1 MAKKVK
7 AIPRGYHT
15 VTPSLV
21 IHGAAEAIAFYKK
34 AFAAKQIMRMPGPGG
49 SIMHAEL
56 RFGDSTIMLADEMP
70 GMGSKSPAT
79 LGGSPVGFYVYVE
92 NLDATWKRA
101 VAAGAKIL
109 MPLTEMFWGDRMGH
123 LEDPF
128 GHSWSLASH
137 VKDLTPA
144 EIKKAQKAFLAQQKP

>member
-7 AIPRGYHT
+7 AIPRGYHS
-15 VTPSLV
+15 VTPHLV
-21 IHGAAEAIAFYKK
+21 IRDAAKAIPFYKK
-34 AFAAKQIMRMPGPGG
+34 AFAAKEIMRMPGPGG
-49 SIMHAEL
+49 SIMHAEI
-56 RFGDSTIMLADEMP
+56 RVGDSTIMLADETSD
-70 GMGSKSPAT
+70 MGSKSPAA

-92 NLDATWKRA
+92 NLDATWKKA

-109 MPLTEMFWGDRMGH
+109 MPLTDMFWGDRMGR

-137 VKDLTPA
+137 VKDVTPA
-144 EIKKAQKAFLAQQKP
+144 EIKKAQKAFLAQQKS

>member
-21 IHGAAEAIAFYKK
+21 IHGAAEAIAFYRK

-49 SIMHAEL
+49 SIMHAEIRL
-56 RFGDSTIMLADEMP
+56 GDSTIMLADEMP

-101 VAAGAKIL
+101 VAAGRKSSCRSRRCSGATVWVASKIL
-109 MPLTEMFWGDRMGH
+109 LVTA
-123 LEDPF
+123 
-128 GHSWSLASH
+128 GHSRRTSR
-137 VKDLTPA
+137 
-144 EIKKAQKAFLAQQKP
+144 I